1 MFSQH
6 SLSNDF
12 CKVLNTGC
20 LTVKYEVILEMALLG
35 CLYIILKIV
44 LKGLIEK
51 RQKALAVH
59 VKDSQVYKHW
69 RAKVQRECKICK
81 RNYYNNKIAALKD
94 TNVQRWWKEIKRI
107 TGRKDSHDWFYQMLN
122 DTITSLVVLGQFFNT
137 SSANLTAHFTP
148 LGTSL
153 TTSVLDAP
161 REFLVGTRETFRALN
176 QVKLNKCPGSDVV
189 PNKTWKE
196 FAWDLPPVLSDI
208 YNTSLRQGVAPSQL
222 KESQVPPCPK
232 CTIPETIK
240 NDLRPNKSY
249 LLSC

>member
-1 MFSQH
+1 M
-6 SLSNDF
+6 
-12 CKVLNTGC
+12 
-20 LTVKYEVILEMALLG
+20 
-35 CLYIILKIV
+35 
-44 LKGLIEK
+44 
-51 RQKALAVH
+51 H

-69 RAKVQRECKICK
+69 RAKVQCEFKICK

-107 TGRKDSHDWFYQMLN
+107 TGRKDVDSHGWFYQMLN
-122 DTITSLVVLGQFFNT
+122 DTITSWTVLGQLFNT

-153 TTSVLDAP
+153 TTNVLDVP
-161 REFLVGTRETFRALN
+161 REFLVDTRKTFRALSH
-176 QVKLNKCPGSDVV
+176 VKLNKSPGSDVV
-189 PNKTWKE
+189 PNKIWKE

-222 KESQVPPCPK
+222 KEAQVTPCPK
-232 CTIPETIK
+232 CTPPKTIK

-249 LLSC
+249 LSSC